1 MPRGARSPVAYRLE
15 GGGEVGALIR
25 EKDWA
30 ATPLGPRDRWPQ
42 SLRTALGICLSSRH
56 PMLLWWGPELCVLY
70 NDAYV
75 PIFGGKHPD
84 VLGKPGIEAWG
95 EIWEVIGPLLDA
107 VIRRGES
114 TWTDDGLLLMRR
126 NDYAE
131 ETYFTWSYSPIT
143 REDGGVGGVFTAVTE
158 TTARVLSERRL
169 DTLRALGEDL
179 AGTKVVAQACA
190 KVTEVLAK
198 NPLDIPFA
206 LVYLLEGDEVRL
218 ASSAG
223 IDPAHP
229 ASMPVASLSSAAG
242 WPFAEV
248 ARTGRASQ
256 VEDAP
261 DRFGPLPLGP
271 WQEPTR
277 RAMVLPIAKA
287 GSERPFGFLVVG
299 VSPSLAFDEAYRSF
313 LELVAGHTA
322 SALAN
327 ADAHEQEGR
336 RAEALAAVDRA
347 KTVFFSNVSH
357 EFRTPLTLILGP
369 IEAALASS
377 ARTLHGAEL
386 DAVHRNALRLLKLV
400 NALLDFSRI
409 EAGRAHASYEA
420 TDLAGLTTDL
430 ASAFRSAIE
439 GAGLTLVVDCPPLPT
454 WIHVDRD
461 MWEKIVLNLL
471 SNAFKFT
478 FEGTIRVSLHAHDG
492 RAELRVSDSGVGIA
506 PEQVP
511 HVFERFHR
519 IEGTRA
525 RTHEGTG
532 IGLALVRDLVLLHSG
547 TIGVEST
554 LGSGTTFTVS
564 LPLGR
569 DHLPNEHVVDSGE
582 KRGDGV
588 RAEYFLAEAARWL
601 PREPDDGPESI
612 RRVTPTPAGET
623 RARIVVA
630 DDNRDMRD
638 YVSRLLG
645 EHWEVEAVADGVEAL
660 AAVERERPTLVV
672 SDVMMPRLDGFELVK
687 RLRTNLRTA
696 SIPILLLSA
705 RAGEE
710 EAAVGLR
717 TGADDYLVKPFSAS
731 ALVVR
736 VEALLARARY
746 REALERSEES
756 ARSRVLSGLMDGPA
770 AIGVLAGPDFVIEVL
785 NAAAYDV
792 LGIESDVVGKPIFDL
807 LPNLREGF
815 EDLMREVIRT
825 GKSYRAE
832 AAPVRVTQG
841 GHVREKFLDFVF
853 ARLSPGDDGDGR
865 LLGWGFEVTA
875 LVNERRAAEEARAT
889 AEIANRAK
897 DEFLAT
903 MSHEL
908 RTPLNAILG
917 WSALLLRDADDP
929 ERRNKALA
937 TIERNARAQARLI
950 EDVLEVSRIITGK
963 LRIEPRR
970 VKVATVITAALDVVR
985 PGADAKG
992 ITLVAA
998 VGDDVGE
1005 IHADPD
1011 RLQQI
1016 VWNLLSNAVKFTKQ
1030 AGRIDVE
1037 VTRTDS
1043 HVRIVVTDDG
1053 MGIPADH
1060 LPYVFDRFRQVDSS
1074 TTRKFGGLGLGLA
1087 IVRHL
1092 TEMHGGQVSASSEGD
1107 GKGASFVVVLP
1118 IRAISRRADGQGPVS
1133 SVTTP
1138 LPLEAGAPSAAAL
1151 AGVTVLVVDDDE
1163 DSRAIVTATL
1173 EDAGAKTVAVD
1184 GAKAALAALERDRF
1198 DIVLSD
1204 IGMPGGDG
1212 YQLLSTIRAHAAR
1225 HVAEIP
1231 AIALTAYARPVD
1243 AARARTAGF
1252 DLHLAKPVDPEVVV
1266 EMIATAIA
1274 RRRAAA
1280 TES

>member
-1 MPRGARSPVAYRLE
+1 MPHGARSPVAYRLE
-15 GGGEVGALIR
+15 GGGELGALIR

-126 NDYAE
+126 NGYAE

-420 TDLAGLTTDL
+420 TDLARLTTDL

-478 FEGTIRVSLHAHDG
+478 FEGAIHVRL
-492 RAELRVSDSGVGIA
+492 RAEGDRVELTVSDTGTGIPA
-506 PEQVP
+506 HELPRL
-511 HVFERFHR
+511 FERFHR
-519 IEGTRA
+519 VEGTRA
-525 RTHEGTG
+525 RTHEGSG
-532 IGLALVRDLVLLHSG
+532 IGLALVRDLVRLHG
-547 TIGVEST
+547 GDVRVESSVGNGSTFVVT
-554 LGSGTTFTVS
+554 LPSGVA
-564 LPLGR
+564 
-569 DHLPNEHVVDSGE
+569 HLPAEHLRQRSPLPPTKTGAAAFVSEATRWLPGAAE
-582 KRGDGV
+582 TAGDTSTPLPVPGGP
-588 RAEYFLAEAARWL
+588 EAAR
-601 PREPDDGPESI
+601 I
-612 RRVTPTPAGET
+612 
-623 RARIVVA
+623 IVA
-630 DDNRDMRD
+630 DDNADMRD
-638 YVSRLLG
+638 YVQRLLS
-645 EHWEVEAVADGVEAL
+645 ERWTVEAFATGAAAL
-660 AAVERERPTLVV
+660 ASARVRRPDLVLT
-672 SDVMMPRLDGFELVK
+672 DVMMPDLDGFEL
-687 RLRTNLRTA
+687 LRALRA
-696 SIPILLLSA
+696 DDGLRHVPVVLLSA

-710 EAAVGLR
+710 ARIEGLR
-717 TGADDYLVKPFSAS
+717 AGADDYLVKPFSAKE
-731 ALVVR
+731 LVARVR
-736 VEALLARARY
+736 ALLSASRQRAAAEAE
-746 REALERSEES
+746 RERLFGLFVQAPCAISVFEGRDHRIVMANPMFERMFSRKMPPGVPFAAVLPELTDQPWILERHD
-756 ARSRVLSGLMDGPA
+756 RIFRT
-770 AIGVLAGPDFVIEVL
+770 GVGEVL
-785 NAAAYDV
+785 T
-792 LGIESDVVGKPIFDL
+792 EQPILVERGD
-807 LPNLREGF
+807 G
-815 EDLMREVIRT
+815 
-825 GKSYRAE
+825 
-832 AAPVRVTQG
+832 
-841 GHVREKFLDFVF
+841 VREERFFNAFTEPYRDADERVI
-853 ARLSPGDDGDGR
+853 GQMCVI
-865 LLGWGFEVTA
+865 FEVTA
-875 LVNERRAAEEARAT
+875 QVAARRHADEQRVHLAAAHAAAEEARRE

-897 DEFLAT
+897 DEFLA
-903 MSHEL
+903 MLGHEL
-908 RTPLNAILG
+908 RNPLAPIVT
-917 WSALLLRDADDP
+917 ALHLMNLRGNPAEEKQRTVIGRQVAHLVRLVDDLLD
-929 ERRNKALA
+929 
-937 TIERNARAQARLI
+937 
-950 EDVLEVSRIITGK
+950 VSRIARGQIDLKREPVELSHVIAKAAEMASPLLERRRHHLTVSVPETG
-963 LRIEPRR
+963 L
-970 VKVATVITAALDVVR
+970 ALQ
-985 PGADAKG
+985 G
-992 ITLVAA
+992 
-998 VGDDVGE
+998 
-1005 IHADPD
+1005 DPD
-1011 RLQQI
+1011 RLAQ
-1016 VWNLLSNAVKFTKQ
+1016 VFSNLLSNAAKYTEPGGWV
-1030 AGRIDVE
+1030 AVHAEREGESV
-1037 VTRTDS
+1037 VVV
-1043 HVRIVVTDDG
+1043 VRDTGV
-1053 MGIPADH
+1053 GIAPEM
-1060 LPYVFDRFRQVDSS
+1060 LPRVFDLFTQERQALDRSQ
-1074 TTRKFGGLGLGLA
+1074 GGLGLGLA
-1087 IVRHL
+1087 IVRSL
-1092 TEMHGGQVSASSEGD
+1092 VVAHGGSVSVHSD
-1107 GKGASFVVVLP
+1107 GPGRGTEVVVKLP
-1118 IRAISRRADGQGPVS
+1118 ALSPPEPAVALDDPRAARSSALPEHPTARILIVDDNDDLAEALADALTDAGFETRTARDALSALRVAKEL
-1133 SVTTP
+1133 
-1138 LPLEAGAPSAAAL
+1138 LPAAAVLDIGLPDMDGYEL
-1151 AGVTVLVVDDDE
+1151 ARRLREDPAHRHLRLVALTGYGQPADRHR
-1163 DSRAIVTATL
+1163 SRA
-1173 EDAGAKTVAVD
+1173 
-1184 GAKAALAALERDRF
+1184 
-1198 DIVLSD
+1198 
-1204 IGMPGGDG
+1204 
-1212 YQLLSTIRAHAAR
+1212 
-1225 HVAEIP
+1225 
-1231 AIALTAYARPVD
+1231 
-1243 AARARTAGF
+1243 AGF
-1252 DLHLAKPVDPEVVV
+1252 DALLVKPSSVEEIETKLKELLAAV
-1266 EMIATAIA
+1266 
-1274 RRRAAA
+1274 
-1280 TES
+1280 

>member
-1 MPRGARSPVAYRLE
+1 MTTAREWFPQR
-15 GGGEVGALIR
+15 GEVAARMR
-25 EKDWA
+25 ERDWSK
-30 ATPLGPRDRWPQ
+30 TPLGDPSTWPA
-42 SLRTALGICLSSRH
+42 ALHATIRLVLASRYA
-56 PMLLWWGPELCVLY
+56 MWFGWGPDLVFFY
-70 NDAYV
+70 NDAYREETLAA
-75 PIFGGKHPD
+75 KHPWA
-84 VLGKPGIEAWG
+84 LGRSTKEVWA
-95 EIWEVIGPLLDA
+95 EIWETIGPRIDHVLQT
-107 VIRRGES
+107 GEA
-114 TWTDDGLLLMRR
+114 TWDEGLLLYLERSGYR
-126 NDYAE
+126 E
-131 ETYFTWSYSPIT
+131 ETYHTFSYSPTFDDAGKICGLFCVVI
-143 REDGGVGGVFTAVTE
+143 EE
-158 TTARVLSERRL
+158 TDRVIGERRISV
-169 DTLRALGEDL
+169 LRDLGSAL
-179 AGTKVVAQACA
+179 AATKTQP
-190 KVTEVLAK
+190 EVLAALERVITNAARK
-198 NPLDIPFA
+198 MTFSLTYLADEDDGGFTRGAITGLPHDHRCAPHVIDASHGEGWPWKITEVVATNRSVVVELDPKEPWPDATWGAPSTHA
-206 LVYLLEGDEVRL
+206 LVVPIHLPGREGV
-218 ASSAG
+218 AG
-223 IDPAHP
+223 VFIAG
-229 ASMPVASLSSAAG
+229 LS
-242 WPFAEV
+242 PF
-248 ARTGRASQ
+248 
-256 VEDAP
+256 
-261 DRFGPLPLGP
+261 
-271 WQEPTR
+271 R
-277 RAMVLPIAKA
+277 RVDD
-287 GSERPFGFLVVG
+287 G
-299 VSPSLAFDEAYRSF
+299 VRSF
-313 LELVAGHTA
+313 FDLFVGQLAGGLGN
-322 SALAN
+322 ALAYEE
-327 ADAHEQEGR
+327 AEE
-336 RAEALAAVDRA
+336 RAQALTELDRV
-347 KTVFFSNVSH
+347 KTAFFSNVSH
-357 EFRTPLTLILGP
+357 ELRTPLTLMLGP
-369 IEAALASS
+369 TAEAISSPDGAL
-377 ARTLHGAEL
+377 RGADLEL
-386 DAVHRNALRLLKLV
+386 VHRNELRLLKLV
-400 NALLDFSRI
+400 NTLLDFARI
-409 EAGRAHASYEA
+409 EAGRARAA
-420 TDLAGLTTDL
+420 FTPLDLSTLTADL
-430 ASAFRSAIE
+430 ASSFRSTME
-439 GAGLTLVVDCPPLPT
+439 RGGLELVVDAPPLGEMVY
-454 WIHVDRD
+454 VDRD

-492 RAELRVSDSGVGIA
+492 RAALRVSASGVGIA

-770 AIGVLAGPDFVIEVL
+770 AIGVLAGPDFLIEVL

-1107 GKGASFVVVLP
+1107 GKGASFVVILP